1 MVTKLV
7 VANTYILKQKNARQ
21 KKKQPF
27 FQSDA
32 QASALQESINTS
44 RLYGANKR
52 FLEFNRMTRNEAF
65 SWPKLHSWN
74 FKLKLRNAN
83 AIIV

>member
-1 MVTKLV
+1 MATKLV
-7 VANTYILKQKNARQ
+7 VANTYILKQKNPRQ
-21 KKKQPF
+21 KKKKEQPF

-32 QASALQESINTS
+32 QASVLQESINTS

-65 SWPKLHSWN
+65 S
-74 FKLKLRNAN
+74 
-83 AIIV
+83 

>member
-1 MVTKLV
+1 MATKLV
-7 VANTYILKQKNARQ
+7 VANTYILKQKNSRQ
-21 KKKQPF
+21 KKKKEQPF

-32 QASALQESINTS
+32 QASVLQESINTS

-65 SWPKLHSWN
+65 S
-74 FKLKLRNAN
+74 
-83 AIIV
+83 

>member
-1 MVTKLV
+1 MATKLV

-21 KKKQPF
+21 KKKKEQPF

-32 QASALQESINTS
+32 QASVLQESINTS

-52 FLEFNRMTRNEAF
+52 FLEFNRMTRNGAF
-65 SWPKLHSWN
+65 S
-74 FKLKLRNAN
+74 
-83 AIIV
+83 